1 MPFGDL
7 PAALANARKLLEERA
22 YPAALAQ
29 AQEIRKR
36 FPGEG
41 RAAFIG
47 AVAKNRLGEH
57 RDALKDLRRLAK
69 VAPKAAPSAAPI
81 LHELGLALR
90 ANGDLVEATAAFR
103 RAVKANPKL
112 AAAWQALGE
121 LLAERGDDAAA
132 DAAFRQQMAASGQHP
147 GLRQAVRLVAEGKL
161 GMAEGILR
169 DYLHRWPTD
178 VNAIR
183 LLADIAL
190 QLEAFEDAAALLR
203 RCVELAPDYAQARN
217 NYANALSKT
226 GDFTAALREVEALER
241 LEPRNLS
248 HPVLA
253 ASVLVNVGAY
263 EQAIARYERVLKQ
276 APGHARL
283 LMSYGHALKTLG
295 RQPESIA
302 AYRRAVEA
310 EPNLGEAWWN
320 LANLKTFRFDEPD
333 VAAMRRLAAAEGLAP
348 RDAFHLG
355 FALGKALEDAGDID
369 GAFAAYA
376 RGNAIKRA
384 QSGYSADENSAMSEA
399 LAASCTR
406 QRLEARGTWG
416 HPEPDPIFIVGL
428 PRSGSTLLEQILASH
443 SQVDGT
449 MELPYIPQI
458 VRRLAG
464 RTDPSGGARYPAALW
479 QLTQEQCRSLG
490 AEFLD
495 AARAQRGGA
504 PFFIDKLPNNFAH
517 VGLIHLI
524 LPNARI
530 IDARRHSMAA
540 CFSCFKQL
548 FAAGQEFTYS
558 LADIGR
564 YYRDYAALMAHW
576 DAVLPGRV
584 LRVDYERVVEDLE
597 AEVRRLLDHC
607 GLPFEAAC
615 LAFHRNDRPV
625 RTASSEQVRQP
636 IYRDAMA
643 QWRRFEA
650 HLGPLKDALGELVP
664 RLVL

>member
-7 PAALANARKLLEERA
+7 DAALANARKLIEERA

-29 AQEIRKR
+29 AEEIRKR
-36 FPGEG
+36 FPQDG

-47 AVAKNRLGEH
+47 AVARNRLGEH
-57 RDALKDLRRLAK
+57 QAALKELRRLAK
-69 VAPKAAPSAAPI
+69 RAPKAAPGTAPI
-81 LHELGLALR
+81 HHELGLALR
-90 ANGDLVEATAAFR
+90 ANGKLAEATSAFK

-121 LLAERGDDAAA
+121 LLAERGDDEAA
-132 DAAFRQQMAASGQHP
+132 DAAFRQQMAASGRHP

-190 QLEAFEDAAALLR
+190 QLEAFDDAVALLR
-203 RCVELAPDYAQARN
+203 RCLELAPDYLQARS
-217 NYANALSKT
+217 NYANALSRT
-226 GDFTAALREVEALER
+226 GDFQMALREAEALER

-283 LMSYGHALKTLG
+283 QMSYGHALKTLG

-310 EPNLGEAWWN
+310 EPSLGEAWWN
-320 LANLKTFRFDEPD
+320 LANLKTFRFEERDL
-333 VAAMRRLAAAEGLAP
+333 AAMRRLAARENLTP
-348 RDAFHLG
+348 RDELHLG
-355 FALGKALEDAGDID
+355 FALGKALEDADDID

-376 RGNAIKRA
+376 RGNAVKRA
-384 QSGYSADENSAMSEA
+384 QSGYSADVNSAMSEA
-399 LAASCTR
+399 LAASSTR
-406 QRLEARGTWG
+406 QRFAARKDWG
-416 HPEPDPIFIVGL
+416 HPDPDPMFIVGL

-458 VRRLAG
+458 ARRLAG
-464 RTDPSGGARYPAALW
+464 RGDRSSGTQHADALW
-479 QLTQEQCRSLG
+479 RLTQEQCRSLG
-490 AEFLD
+490 AEFLE
-495 AARAQRGGA
+495 AARLQRGDA

-530 IDARRHSMAA
+530 IDARRHPMAT

-597 AEVRRLLDHC
+597 GQVRRLLDHC

-615 LAFHRNDRPV
+615 LAFHRNSRPV

-650 HLGPLKDALGELVP
+650 HLEPLKEALGAG
-664 RLVL
+664 

>member
-7 PAALANARKLLEERA
+7 DAALANARKLLEERA

-29 AQEIRKR
+29 AQEIRKQ
-36 FPGEG
+36 FPQEG

-57 RDALKDLRRLAK
+57 KSALKDLRRLARGS
-69 VAPKAAPSAAPI
+69 AKAAPGAAPI

-90 ANGDLVEATAAFR
+90 ANGELGEATSAFK
-103 RAVKANPKL
+103 RAVKANPKM

-121 LLAERGDDAAA
+121 LLAERGDDEAA
-132 DAAFRQQMAASGQHP
+132 DAAFREQMAASGQHP

-190 QLEAFEDAAALLR
+190 QLEAFDDAVALLR
-203 RCVELAPDYAQARN
+203 RCVELAPDYTQARN

-226 GDFTAALREVEALER
+226 GNFEAALREIDALER

-263 EQAIARYERVLKQ
+263 EQAIARYERVLKR

-283 LMSYGHALKTLG
+283 QMSYGHALKTLG
-295 RQPESIA
+295 RQAESIA

-320 LANLKTFRFDEPD
+320 LANLKTFRFEEREI
-333 VAAMRRLAAAEGLAP
+333 AAMQRLAAGEELSP
-348 RDAFHLG
+348 RDQFHLG
-355 FALGKALEDAGDID
+355 FALGKALEDVGDTD

-384 QSGYSADENSAMSEA
+384 QSGYDADETSAMTAA

-406 QRLEARGTWG
+406 QRLDERRDWG
-416 HPEPDPIFIVGL
+416 HAAPDPIFIVGL

-449 MELPYIPQI
+449 MELPYIPQF

-464 RTDPSGGARYPAALW
+464 RRNPSGQSKYPGALW
-479 QLTQEQCRSLG
+479 ELTRAQCRAMG
-490 AEFLD
+490 EEFLD
-495 AARAQRGGA
+495 AARIQRGDA

-517 VGLIHLI
+517 VGLIHLM

-530 IDARRHSMAA
+530 IDARRNPMAT

-548 FAAGQEFTYS
+548 FAAGQEFTYG
-558 LADIGR
+558 LEDIGR

-584 LRVDYERVVEDLE
+584 LRVDYEKVIDDLE
-597 AEVRRLLDHC
+597 GEVRRLLDHC
-607 GLPFEAAC
+607 GLPFEPAC
-615 LAFHRNDRPV
+615 LEFHLNSRPV

-636 IYRDAMA
+636 LYRDAMA

-650 HLGPLKDALGELVP
+650 HLEPLRQALGELAEN
-664 RLVL
+664 

>member
-7 PAALANARKLLEERA
+7 EAALANARKLLEERA
-22 YPAALAQ
+22 YRAALAQ
-29 AQEIRKR
+29 AEEIRKQHPR
-36 FPGEG
+36 ED

-57 RDALKDLRRLAK
+57 QGALKVLRRLANRVPK
-69 VAPKAAPSAAPI
+69 TAASVAPI
-81 LHELGLALR
+81 HHELGLALR
-90 ANGDLVEATAAFR
+90 ANGELAAATSAFK

-121 LLAERGDDAAA
+121 LLADRGDEDGA

-190 QLEAFEDAAALLR
+190 QLEAFDDAVALLR
-203 RCVELAPDYAQARN
+203 RCVELAPDYTQARN

-226 GDFTAALREVEALER
+226 GDFEAALREVEALER

-283 LMSYGHALKTLG
+283 QMSYGHALKTLG

-320 LANLKTFRFDEPD
+320 LANLKTFRFDEHD
-333 VAAMRRLAAAEGLAP
+333 IAAMRRLAAHKQLVP
-348 RDAFHLG
+348 RDEFHLG

-369 GAFAAYA
+369 GAFAAYQ

-384 QSGYSADENSAMSEA
+384 QSGYDAEQNAALTAS
-399 LAASCTR
+399 LAASCTQ
-406 QRLEARGTWG
+406 QRFAARKGWG
-416 HPEPDPIFIVGL
+416 DSAPDPIFIVGL

-458 VRRLAG
+458 VRRLAV
-464 RTDPSGGARYPAALW
+464 RRDPAGGTKYPDALW
-479 QLTQEQCRSLG
+479 GLTAEQCGALG
-490 AEFLD
+490 VEYLE
-495 AARAQRGGA
+495 AARLQRGSA
-504 PFFIDKLPNNFAH
+504 AFFIDKLPNNFAH
-517 VGLIHLI
+517 VGLIHLM

-530 IDARRHSMAA
+530 IDARRHPMAT

-558 LADIGR
+558 LEDIGH

-597 AEVRRLLDHC
+597 GEVRRLLDHC
-607 GLPFEAAC
+607 GLPFEPAC
-615 LAFHRNDRPV
+615 LEFHRNSRPV

-636 IYRDAMA
+636 IYRNAMA

-650 HLGPLKDALGELVP
+650 HLEPLKQALGGLAES
-664 RLVL
+664 

>member
-1 MPFGDL
+1 M
-7 PAALANARKLLEERA
+7 
-22 YPAALAQ
+22 
-29 AQEIRKR
+29 
-36 FPGEG
+36 
-41 RAAFIG
+41 
-47 AVAKNRLGEH
+47 AKNRLGEH
-57 RDALKDLRRLAK
+57 KGALKDLRRLAK
-69 VAPKAAPSAAPI
+69 RAPKSAPSAAPI

-90 ANGDLVEATAAFR
+90 ANGELGEATSAFK
-103 RAVKANPKL
+103 RAVKANPKM

-121 LLAERGDDAAA
+121 LLADRGDDEGA
-132 DAAFRQQMAASGQHP
+132 DGAFREQMAASGQHP

-169 DYLHRWPTD
+169 DYLYRWPTD

-190 QLEAFEDAAALLR
+190 QLEAFDDAVALLR
-203 RCVELAPDYAQARN
+203 RCMELAPDYTQARN

-226 GDFTAALREVEALER
+226 GDFKAALREIDALER

-283 LMSYGHALKTLG
+283 QMSYGHALKTLG
-295 RQPESIA
+295 RQAESIA

-320 LANLKTFRFDEPD
+320 LANLKTFRFEEREI
-333 VAAMRRLAAAEGLAP
+333 AAMQRLGAREDLSP
-348 RDAFHLG
+348 RDQFHLG

-384 QSGYSADENSAMSEA
+384 QSGYDADKTSAMTAA

-406 QRLEARGTWG
+406 QRLDERRDWG
-416 HPEPDPIFIVGL
+416 HSARDPIFIVGL

-464 RTDPSGGARYPAALW
+464 RRDPSGQSKYPGALW
-479 QLTQEQCRSLG
+479 ELTRNQCRAMG
-490 AEFLD
+490 EEFLE
-495 AARAQRGGA
+495 AARIQRGSA

-517 VGLIHLI
+517 VGLIHLM

-530 IDARRHSMAA
+530 IDARRHPMAT

-548 FAAGQEFTYS
+548 FAAGQEFTYG
-558 LADIGR
+558 LEDIGR

-584 LRVDYERVVEDLE
+584 LRVDYENVIDDLE
-597 AEVRRLLDHC
+597 GEVRRLLDYC
-607 GLPFEAAC
+607 GLPFEPAC
-615 LAFHRNDRPV
+615 LEFHRNSRPV

-636 IYRDAMA
+636 IYRDAVA

-650 HLGPLKDALGELVP
+650 HLEPLARALDD
-664 RLVL
+664 

>member
-7 PAALANARKLLEERA
+7 DAALANARKLLEERA

-29 AQEIRKR
+29 AQEIRKQ
-36 FPGEG
+36 FPQEG

-57 RDALKDLRRLAK
+57 KGALKDLRRLAK
-69 VAPKAAPSAAPI
+69 GVSKATHSAAPI
-81 LHELGLALR
+81 HHELGLALR
-90 ANGDLVEATAAFR
+90 GNGELVEATSAFK

-112 AAAWQALGE
+112 APAWQALGE
-121 LLAERGDDAAA
+121 LLADRGDDEAA

-190 QLEAFEDAAALLR
+190 QLEAFDDAVALLR
-203 RCVELAPDYAQARN
+203 RCVELAPAYTQARN

-226 GDFTAALREVEALER
+226 GNFEAALQEIEALEQ

-283 LMSYGHALKTLG
+283 QMSYGHALKTLG
-295 RQPESIA
+295 RQSESIA

-320 LANLKTFRFDEPD
+320 LANLKTFRFDERD
-333 VAAMRRLAAAEGLAP
+333 IGAMRRLATRKDLAP
-348 RDAFHLG
+348 RDEFHLG

-369 GAFAAYA
+369 GAFAAYQ

-384 QSGYSADENSAMSEA
+384 QSGYDADENSAMSEA

-406 QRLEARGTWG
+406 QRLAARKDWG
-416 HPEPDPIFIVGL
+416 HSAPDPIFIVGL

-464 RTDPSGGARYPAALW
+464 RRDPAGRAKYPEALW
-479 QLTQEQCRSLG
+479 VLTAEQCQSLG

-495 AARAQRGGA
+495 AARIQRGAA

-530 IDARRHSMAA
+530 IDARRHPMAT

-558 LADIGR
+558 LEDIGR
-564 YYRDYAALMAHW
+564 YYRDYRALMAHW
-576 DAVLPGRV
+576 DTVLPGRV
-584 LRVDYERVVEDLE
+584 LRVDYENVIEELE
-597 AEVRRLLDHC
+597 GEVRRLLDYC
-607 GLPFEAAC
+607 ELTFEAAC
-615 LAFHRNDRPV
+615 LEFHRNSRPV

-650 HLGPLKDALGELVP
+650 HLGPLKQALGEP
-664 RLVL
+664 ASG

>member
-1 MPFGDL
+1 MSFGDL
-7 PAALANARKLLEERA
+7 DAALANARKLLEERA

-29 AQEIRKR
+29 AQEIRKQ
-36 FPGEG
+36 FPQEG

-57 RDALKDLRRLAK
+57 GSALKELRRLAK
-69 VAPKAAPSAAPI
+69 RAPKAAPI

-90 ANGDLVEATAAFR
+90 ANGELTEATSAFK

-112 AAAWQALGE
+112 ASTWQALGE
-121 LLAERGDDAAA
+121 LLAERGDDEAA
-132 DAAFRQQMAASGQHP
+132 DAAFREQMAASGQHP
-147 GLRQAVRLVAEGKL
+147 GLRQAVRLAADGRL

-190 QLEAFEDAAALLR
+190 QLEAFDDAATLLR
-203 RCVELAPDYAQARN
+203 RCLELAPDYHLARN

-226 GDFTAALREVEALER
+226 GHFEAALREIDALER
-241 LEPRNLS
+241 LEPQNFS

-253 ASVLVNVGAY
+253 ASVLVNIGQY

-283 LMSYGHALKTLG
+283 QMSYGHALKTLG
-295 RQPESIA
+295 RQAESIA
-302 AYRRAVEA
+302 AYRCAVEA
-310 EPNLGEAWWN
+310 APNLGEAWWN
-320 LANLKTFRFDEPD
+320 LANMKTFRFDERD
-333 VAAMRRLAAAEGLAP
+333 IAAMQRLAGLDDLAP
-348 RDAFHLG
+348 RDEFHLG
-355 FALGKALEDAGDID
+355 FALGKALEDAGDTD

-384 QSGYSADENSAMSEA
+384 QSGYDADQNSAMTGA
-399 LAASCTR
+399 LAESCTR
-406 QRLEARGTWG
+406 QRLQSRCGWG
-416 HPEPDPIFIVGL
+416 HPAPDPIFIVGL

-449 MELPYIPQI
+449 MELPYIPQF

-464 RTDPSGGARYPAALW
+464 RRNPSGASKYPDALW
-479 QLTQEQCRSLG
+479 ELTPQQCRALG
-490 AEFLD
+490 QEFLD
-495 AARAQRGGA
+495 AARIQRGGA
-504 PFFIDKLPNNFAH
+504 PFFIDKLPNNFAQ
-517 VGLIHLI
+517 VGLIQLI

-530 IDARRHSMAA
+530 IDARRQPMAT

-558 LADIGR
+558 LEDIGR
-564 YYRDYAALMAHW
+564 YYRDYRALMAHW

-584 LRVDYERVVEDLE
+584 LRVDYEKVIDDLE
-597 AEVRRLLDHC
+597 TEVRRLLDHC
-607 GLPFEAAC
+607 GLPFEPAC
-615 LAFHRNDRPV
+615 LDYHQNRRAV

-636 IYRDAMA
+636 IYRDALA
-643 QWRRFEA
+643 QWRRFEG
-650 HLGPLKDALGELVP
+650 HLEPLKAILGEAE
-664 RLVL
+664 R

>member
-1 MPFGDL
+1 MQFGDL
-7 PAALANARKLLEERA
+7 DAALANARKLLEEKA
-22 YPAALAQ
+22 YPAALSQ
-29 AQEIRKR
+29 AQEIRKQY
-36 FPGEG
+36 PSDG
-41 RAAFIG
+41 RATFVG
-47 AVAKNRLGEH
+47 AVAKNRLGQH
-57 RDALKDLRRLAK
+57 KGALKDLRRLAK
-69 VAPKAAPSAAPI
+69 AVPKAAPNTAPI
-81 LHELGLALR
+81 QHELGLALR
-90 ANGDLVEATAAFR
+90 GNGELVEATSAFK
-103 RAVKANPKL
+103 RAVKANPNL

-121 LLAERGDDAAA
+121 LLAERGDDEAA
-132 DAAFRQQMAASGQHP
+132 DAAFRQQMASSGQHP

-169 DYLHRWPTD
+169 EYLHRWPTD

-190 QLEAFEDAAALLR
+190 QLEAFDDAVALLR
-203 RCVELAPDYAQARN
+203 RCVELAPDYTQARN

-226 GDFTAALREVEALER
+226 GNFEAALKEIEALEQ
-241 LEPRNLS
+241 LEPQSLS

-263 EQAIARYERVLKQ
+263 EQAIARYERVLKR

-283 LMSYGHALKTLG
+283 QMSYGHALKTLG
-295 RQPESIA
+295 RRAESVA

-320 LANLKTFRFDEPD
+320 LANLKTFRFEEGDI
-333 VAAMRRLAAAEGLAP
+333 AAMRRLAEREELAP
-348 RDAFHLG
+348 RDRFHLG

-376 RGNAIKRA
+376 GGNAIKRA
-384 QSGYSADENSAMSEA
+384 QSGYDVEENSAMTAA

-406 QRLEARGTWG
+406 QRFEAREDWG
-416 HPEPDPIFIVGL
+416 HTATDPIFIVGL

-449 MELPYIPQI
+449 MELPYIPQM

-464 RTDPSGGARYPAALW
+464 RRAPSGQTRYPDALW
-479 QLTQEQCRSLG
+479 ELTAEQCRSLG

-495 AARAQRGGA
+495 AARLQRGAA

-517 VGLIHLI
+517 ACLIHLM

-530 IDARRHSMAA
+530 IDARRHPMAT

-558 LADIGR
+558 LEDIGR
-564 YYRDYAALMAHW
+564 YYRDYTALMAHW

-584 LRVDYERVVEDLE
+584 LRVDYERVIDDLE
-597 AEVRRLLDHC
+597 GEVRRLLAHC
-607 GLPFEAAC
+607 GLPFEPAC
-615 LAFHRNDRPV
+615 MEFHRNSRPV

-636 IYRDAMA
+636 IYRDAVA
-643 QWRRFEA
+643 QWRRFET
-650 HLGPLKDALGELVP
+650 HLEPLKQALGELAES
-664 RLVL
+664 

>member
-7 PAALANARKLLEERA
+7 EAALANARKLIEERA

-29 AQEIRKR
+29 AQEIRKQYPR
-36 FPGEG
+36 EG

-57 RDALKDLRRLAK
+57 KSALKDLRRLAK
-69 VAPKAAPSAAPI
+69 RAPKAASGTAPI

-90 ANGDLVEATAAFR
+90 ANGERAEATSVFR
-103 RAVKANPKL
+103 RAVKVNPKL

-121 LLAERGDDAAA
+121 LLAERGDDDAA
-132 DAAFRQQMAASGQHP
+132 DAAFRQQMAASGQHR

-169 DYLHRWPTD
+169 DYLYRWPTD

-190 QLEAFEDAAALLR
+190 QLEAFDDAVALLR
-203 RCVELAPDYAQARN
+203 RCVELAPDYHQARN

-226 GDFTAALREVEALER
+226 GRFETALREVETLER
-241 LEPRNLS
+241 LEPQNLS

-253 ASVLVNVGAY
+253 ASILVNTGAY
-263 EQAIARYERVLKQ
+263 EQAIDRYERVLKR

-283 LMSYGHALKTLG
+283 QMSYGHALKTLG
-295 RQPESIA
+295 RQAESIA
-302 AYRRAVEA
+302 AYRCAVEA

-320 LANLKTFRFDEPD
+320 LANMKTFRFEESDI
-333 VAAMRRLAAAEGLAP
+333 AAMGRLAERADLAP
-348 RDAFHLG
+348 RDEFHLG
-355 FALGKALEDAGDID
+355 FALGKALEDAGDAD

-384 QSGYSADENSAMSEA
+384 QSGYDAQENSAMTKA
-399 LAASCTR
+399 LVASCTP
-406 QRLEARGTWG
+406 QRFAARENWG
-416 HPEPDPIFIVGL
+416 HSAPDPIFIVGL

-449 MELPYIPQI
+449 MELPYIPQF

-464 RTDPSGGARYPAALW
+464 RKDSAGQTNYPDALW
-479 QLTQEQCRSLG
+479 ALTEEQCQALG
-490 AEFLD
+490 QEFLD
-495 AARAQRGGA
+495 AARIQRGAA
-504 PFFIDKLPNNFAH
+504 PFYIDKLPNNFAH
-517 VGLIHLI
+517 VGLIHLM

-530 IDARRHSMAA
+530 IDARRHPVAT

-558 LADIGR
+558 LEDIGR
-564 YYRDYAALMAHW
+564 YYRDYRALMAHW

-584 LRVDYERVVEDLE
+584 LKVDYENVIEDLE
-597 AEVRRLLDHC
+597 GEVRRLLDHC
-607 GLPFEAAC
+607 GLPFEPAC
-615 LAFHRNDRPV
+615 LAFHRNSRPV

-636 IYRDAMA
+636 IYRDAVA
-643 QWRRFEA
+643 QWRRFDA
-650 HLGPLKDALGELVP
+650 HLGPLKQALGELAES
-664 RLVL
+664 

>member
-7 PAALANARKLLEERA
+7 DAALANARKLLEDRA

-29 AQEIRKR
+29 AQEIRKQ
-36 FPGEG
+36 FPQDS
-41 RAAFIG
+41 RAAFVG
-47 AVAKNRLGEH
+47 AVARNRLGEH
-57 RDALKDLRRLAK
+57 KAALRDLRRLVK
-69 VAPKAAPSAAPI
+69 GAPKAASGTAP
-81 LHELGLALR
+81 LLYELGLALR
-90 ANGDLVEATAAFR
+90 ANGELVEATSAFE
-103 RAVKANPKL
+103 RAVKANPKM

-121 LLAERGDDAAA
+121 LLTERGDEEAAQV
-132 DAAFRQQMAASGQHP
+132 AFRQQLAASGQHP
-147 GLRQAVRLVAEGKL
+147 GLRQAVRLVAQGKL

-190 QLEAFEDAAALLR
+190 QLEAFDDAVALLR
-203 RCVELAPDYAQARN
+203 RCVELAPDYTQARN

-226 GDFTAALREVEALER
+226 GRFEAALREIEALER
-241 LEPRNLS
+241 LEPQSLS

-253 ASVLVNVGAY
+253 ASVLVNMGAY
-263 EQAIARYERVLKQ
+263 EQAIARYEQVLKR

-283 LMSYGHALKTLG
+283 QMSYGHALKTLG
-295 RQPESIA
+295 RQAESIA

-320 LANLKTFRFDEPD
+320 LANLKTFRFDVRD
-333 VAAMRRLAAAEGLAP
+333 VAAMQRLSVRKNLAP
-348 RDAFHLG
+348 RDEVHLG
-355 FALGKALEDAGDID
+355 FALGKALEDAGDSD

-399 LAASCTR
+399 LVASCIR
-406 QRLEARGTWG
+406 QRFAARKGWG
-416 HPEPDPIFIVGL
+416 DSAPDPIFIVGL

-464 RTDPSGGARYPAALW
+464 RKSSSGPTQYPAALW
-479 QLTQEQCRSLG
+479 DLDETQCRTLG
-490 AEFLD
+490 EEFLA
-495 AARAQRGGA
+495 AARIQRGSA

-517 VGLIHLI
+517 VGLIHLM

-530 IDARRHSMAA
+530 IDARRHPMAT

-558 LADIGR
+558 LEDIGR
-564 YYRDYAALMAHW
+564 YHRDYQALMAHW

-597 AEVRRLLDHC
+597 GQVRRLLDHC
-607 GLPFEAAC
+607 GLPFEPAC
-615 LAFHRNDRPV
+615 LEFHRNSRPV

-636 IYRDAMA
+636 LYPDAMA

-650 HLGPLKDALGELVP
+650 HLAPLRGALGELAES
-664 RLVL
+664 

>member
-7 PAALANARKLLEERA
+7 DAALANARKLLEERA

-29 AQEIRKR
+29 AQEIRKQ
-36 FPGEG
+36 FPQEG

-47 AVAKNRLGEH
+47 AVAKNRLGKH
-57 RDALKDLRRLAK
+57 KGALKDLRRLAK
-69 VAPKAAPSAAPI
+69 RASKATPGVAPI

-90 ANGDLVEATAAFR
+90 ANGELAQATSTFQ
-103 RAVKANPKL
+103 RAVKANPKM

-121 LLAERGDDAAA
+121 LLAERGDDEAA

-147 GLRQAVRLVAEGKL
+147 GLRQAVRLVADGKL

-190 QLEAFEDAAALLR
+190 QLEAFDDAVALLR
-203 RCVELAPDYAQARN
+203 RCVELAPDYTQARN

-226 GDFTAALREVEALER
+226 GNFEAALREIEALER
-241 LEPRNLS
+241 LEPQSLS

-263 EQAIARYERVLKQ
+263 EQAIARYERVLKR
-276 APGHARL
+276 APRHARL
-283 LMSYGHALKTLG
+283 QMSYGHALKTLG
-295 RQPESIA
+295 RQAESIA
-302 AYRRAVEA
+302 AYRSAVEA

-320 LANLKTFRFDEPD
+320 LANMKTLRFDERD
-333 VAAMRRLAAAEGLAP
+333 IAAMRRLAAREDLAP
-348 RDAFHLG
+348 RDEFHLG
-355 FALGKALEDAGDID
+355 FALGKALEDAGDAD

-384 QSGYSADENSAMSEA
+384 QSGYEADETSAMTQA
-399 LAASCTR
+399 LAASCNR
-406 QRLEARGTWG
+406 QRFAARKGWG
-416 HPEPDPIFIVGL
+416 NAAPDPIFIVGL

-464 RTDPSGGARYPAALW
+464 RKDPSGQSKYPGALW
-479 QLTQEQCRSLG
+479 DLTAEQCQALG
-490 AEFLD
+490 QEFLD
-495 AARAQRGGA
+495 AARVQRGDA

-530 IDARRHSMAA
+530 IDARRH
-540 CFSCFKQL
+540 
-548 FAAGQEFTYS
+548 
-558 LADIGR
+558 
-564 YYRDYAALMAHW
+564 
-576 DAVLPGRV
+576 
-584 LRVDYERVVEDLE
+584 
-597 AEVRRLLDHC
+597 
-607 GLPFEAAC
+607 
-615 LAFHRNDRPV
+615 
-625 RTASSEQVRQP
+625 P

-643 QWRRFEA
+643 
-650 HLGPLKDALGELVP
+650 
-664 RLVL
+664 